1 MIFLECSVN
10 AKSVMLKEHLSIA
23 FFRLQVLMLLLVAG
37 CAQPNFNVN
46 YEKIAQFSGEKEGI
60 KLFFSVKTRGG
71 IALPGDRYM
80 VYVVNESGRT
90 IEFDLEKDKYLYY
103 TNTQVFRAHMF
114 KVGGNFPRFVRP
126 GEVVTIGIMTD
137 RKGLSIEGFEVEF
150 SKPAIKIFAGKI
162 N

>member
-1 MIFLECSVN
+1 MPKKLPNISLLIIHV
-10 AKSVMLKEHLSIA
+10 LS
-23 FFRLQVLMLLLVAG
+23 LLLIAG
-37 CAQPNFNVN
+37 CAQPNLNIN
-46 YEKIAQFSGEKEGI
+46 YEKISQFSGEEEGI
-60 KLFFSVKTRGG
+60 KLFFVIKTKGG
-71 IALPGDRYM
+71 IALPGDRYLI
-80 VYVVNESGRT
+80 YVVNESSRT

>member
-1 MIFLECSVN
+1 MPKELLDISL
-10 AKSVMLKEHLSIA
+10 LKL
-23 FFRLQVLMLLLVAG
+23 RLLLLLLIAG
-37 CAQPNFNVN
+37 CAQPNLNIN
-46 YEKIAQFSGEKEGI
+46 YEKIAQFSGEKDGI
-60 KLFFSVKTRGG
+60 KLFLLVKTKGG
-71 IALPGDRYM
+71 IALPGDRYLI
-80 VYVVNESGRT
+80 YVVNESNKT

-126 GEVVTIGIMTD
+126 GEVVSIGIMTD

-150 SKPAIKIFAGKI
+150 VKPAIKIFAGKI

>member
-1 MIFLECSVN
+1 
-10 AKSVMLKEHLSIA
+10 
-23 FFRLQVLMLLLVAG
+23 MLLLIAG
-37 CAQPNFNVN
+37 CAHPNFNID
-46 YEKIAQFSGEKEGI
+46 YEKIAQFSGEEEGI
-60 KLFFSVKTRGG
+60 KLFLVIKTKGG
-71 IALPGDRYM
+71 IALPGDRYLI
-80 VYVVNESGRT
+80 YIVNESSKT
-90 IEFDLEKDKYLYY
+90 VEFDLERDKYLYY